1 MFGPSKSS
9 KPSFNRNTKL
19 ILQIFTTKRAEIES
33 GKCRPRESKM
43 RKRGQ
48 SLSAMVAALR
58 EPLEDS
64 DDDNEDNMEAEGDGP
79 LWQLFDQ
86 LHNTANASGKLTY
99 FQLKTCVPSFIL
111 IFFIF
116 QN

>member
-1 MFGPSKSS
+1 M
-9 KPSFNRNTKL
+9 
-19 ILQIFTTKRAEIES
+19 QIFTAKRAEIET
-33 GKCRPRESKM
+33 GKCKPRESKI

-58 EPLEDS
+58 EPVEDS

-86 LHNTANASGKLTY
+86 LHNAANASGKLIY
-99 FQLKTCVPSFIL
+99 FQLTICVPSFIL
-111 IFFIF
+111 ISFIYF
-116 QN
+116 KIE